1 MTFRTSKRGSKLDSL
16 FESLWIRNF
25 VLLLLILGVVF
36 RFYNLDQKV
45 YWHDETMTSL
55 RISGHTQAEMV
66 EQVYTGDVIQVGG
79 LLDTYQYPNEEYSL
93 SDSFDALREHPEHS
107 PLYYLIARFWMM
119 NVPHSVELIRLLSV
133 VFGLLALPCMYWL
146 CMELFGSSLVS
157 WVSTALFAV
166 SPFHVLY
173 AQEAREYSF
182 WTLTILLSSA
192 ACLWAMRVNRP
203 LPWIIYG
210 LTVALGLYVHPFT
223 GFVAISHGLYVL
235 ITAGFPLGRRQLSYL
250 AASALAL
257 LLFSPWLW
265 VVITRFDQFVG
276 NTASVNLDRSGS
288 LPLFWLLNL
297 SRVFFDL
304 NQGPSAINPAHYL
317 LAILAIAS
325 LLFLWRW
332 GSMDAALFITT
343 LIGVTGLA
351 IIGPDLLIEGRRS
364 SITRYAVP
372 CYLGIEIAIAY
383 LLTVKLATRPFSS
396 RAKQRSRQQ
405 WRVLAISLAAMGI
418 VSCLV
423 SSQVPVW
430 WHKSYAKSRRIPD
443 AAAFVN
449 QQEDVLLV
457 SDAQP
462 AGRILSLSHELDR
475 DVSLQLGDRPP
486 QIDVP
491 EDYSTVYLYLPSN
504 QLRNRLERRQAIVS
518 QPVTLQEDEKDDW
531 LWETTRSDEAVQQA
545 S

>member
-531 LWETTRSDEAVQQA
+531 LWETTRSDEAAQQA

>member
-1 MTFRTSKRGSKLDSL
+1 M
-16 FESLWIRNF
+16 
-25 VLLLLILGVVF
+25 LLLLILGVVF

-531 LWETTRSDEAVQQA
+531 LWETTRSDEAAQQA